1 MAWSGF
7 GAMRRTPPRRSRADA
22 SPPIFAT
29 RHRGLAEELRR
40 LGRSLD
46 SDVTILL
53 LGDPGTGKDRLAR
66 LLHERSGRASEPFVK
81 IDMGALADDLLES
94 ELFGHEKGAF
104 TGAVVGKPGLLEGA
118 GGGTI
123 YLDRIDALSL
133 RGQGKLLRLLEERN
147 LRRVGGTR
155 STLIRARFVASGPPD
170 LPQRARS
177 GLFREDL
184 LYRLAVITVRLP
196 SLTDRRADIVPASR
210 AILRSVGGPGRL
222 APAAEAALRSHTWR
236 GNWRELENVLLRA
249 APEARSRGAA
259 AIDVSDL
266 ALVAPSDPEELIRVA
281 LRAGWTLRA
290 LTDAYITLVLDE
302 CGGNVA
308 EAARRLG
315 VARKTLYERLRG
327 EGI

>member
-1 MAWSGF
+1 
-7 GAMRRTPPRRSRADA
+7 MRRTPPRRSRADA
-22 SPPIFAT
+22 SSPIFAT

-40 LGRSLD
+40 LRRSLD
-46 SDVTILL
+46 SGVTILL

-66 LLHERSGRASEPFVK
+66 LLHELSARAGEPFVK

-104 TGAVVGKPGLLEGA
+104 TGAVAGKPGLLEGA
-118 GGGTI
+118 GEGTI

-196 SLTDRRADIVPASR
+196 SLSDRRADIIPASR
-210 AILRSVGGPGRL
+210 AILRAAGGPGRL
-222 APAAEAALRSHTWR
+222 TPAAEAALRSHPWR

-249 APEARSRGAA
+249 GPEARSRGVATV
-259 AIDVSDL
+259 DVSDL
-266 ALVAPSDPEELIRVA
+266 ALVGPSDPEELVRTAI
-281 LRAGWTLRA
+281 RAGWTLRA
-290 LTDAYITLVLDE
+290 LTDSYITLVLDE

-315 VARKTLYERLRG
+315 VARKTLYERRRG
-327 EGI
+327 VGI